1 MRGCYRDPW
10 YGDIANEKKGD
21 GLGVRFTHTPA
32 LTGNLEHWQQDT
44 FVARWD
50 DRSLLADAYITFF
63 AQSRLYNRTRPD
75 ESRLTAH
82 GLQLRPSG
90 HGPEAR
96 CEKRGAILNPA
107 FSPHRVVGCRQKCVQ
122 PLC

>member
-44 FVARWD
+44 FVARWATAPCWPTPI
-50 DRSLLADAYITFF
+50 SLF
-63 AQSRLYNRTRPD
+63 S
-75 ESRLTAH
+75 
-82 GLQLRPSG
+82 
-90 HGPEAR
+90 
-96 CEKRGAILNPA
+96 LNPDCTIERA
-107 FSPHRVVGCRQKCVQ
+107 QMRAVSPLTGFSFDLQDMVLKPVAKNAA
-122 PLC
+122 PY